1 MALVRA
7 SQGQRA
13 VFWYASLVIRKNKV
27 MNDVG
32 NQLNH
37 MAKQSITVFKRP
49 SVTTFEPYGRGGTLR
64 EAALYVGSAA
74 LGCGILAGLTT
85 GAGIGGAF
93 STALNVLL
101 GFIVFTAATFWL
113 GQRQGSP
120 ATMDDVAYSFS
131 LFWGPIAFVAALIS
145 LVVRHEIRGL
155 LELGTLAAQIY
166 FASLVLQTSSFSFTN
181 RNKLLMT
188 LGFAGILTAI
198 VTSLI

>member
-1 MALVRA
+1 
-7 SQGQRA
+7 
-13 VFWYASLVIRKNKV
+13 

-37 MAKQSITVFKRP
+37 MAKQSVTVFKRP

-85 GAGIGGAF
+85 GVSGAF
-93 STALNVLL
+93 ATVLSVLL
-101 GFIVFTAATFWL
+101 GFIVFSAATFWL

-145 LVVRHEIRGL
+145 LVVRPEIRGL

-166 FASLVLQTSSFSFTN
+166 FASLVLQTSNFSLTD
-181 RNKLLMT
+181 RNKILMT

-198 VTSLI
+198 VTALI